1 MAEKT
6 QKCGSKTIRY
16 PAECTYSCV
25 CPPGNAPCTWTVSCP
40 GRPPISGTGLT
51 APGQPPRSPHV
62 TLDGNITACAKMLQ
76 EAWQRRV
83 IVPANLRVRRIRKRT
98 LRGTPEQIAAALGL
112 QLGPKTPARKRWKPK
127 GDSVWIKS
135 N

>member
-16 PAECTYSCV
+16 PSNCHYSCV
-25 CPPGNAPCTWTVSCP
+25 CPAGNTPCTWTVKCP

-51 APGQPPRSPHV
+51 AAGHPPKSSHV
-62 TLDGNITACAKMLQ
+62 TLDGTIAECAKMLQ
-76 EAWQRRV
+76 DVWQRRV
-83 IVPANLRVRRIRKRT
+83 IVPPTARGRKIRKRT

-112 QLGPKTPARKRWKPK
+112 QLGSKTPKRKTRYPK
-127 GDSVWIKS
+127 NDFVLIK
-135 N
+135 